1 MCRSLALES
10 LWGWDGKQPSKYLNY
25 FTQHYFSLNFQ
36 IYKWNSCIICT
47 QKPLPLVEMI
57 RFHRCVKQQVN
68 WVDKGFW
75 DQGTNGLVFLH
86 SLISICVERATKTPY
101 CLNYKAMQI
110 NTSIQMFVVSMFFFF
125 GKNWILLFRKDDQN
139 SEYFYIVAK
148 KKFYF
153 K

>member
-1 MCRSLALES
+1 MENSHQNIS
-10 LWGWDGKQPSKYLNY
+10 TISHNIS
-25 FTQHYFSLNFQ
+25 FTLNFQ

-57 RFHRCVKQQVN
+57 RFHRCVNQQVN

-86 SLISICVERATKTPY
+86 SLISICVERATKKNTPY

-110 NTSIQMFVVSMFFFF
+110 TTSIQMFVVSMFFFF
-125 GKNWILLFRKDDQN
+125 WKECNTFIQEGWPKQCIFLHCWKKN
-139 SEYFYIVAK
+139 YISSK
-148 KKFYF
+148 SFS
-153 K
+153 

>member
-10 LWGWDGKQPSKYLNY
+10 LWGWDEKQPSKYLNY

-75 DQGTNGLVFLH
+75 DQGTNGLLFLH
-86 SLISICVERATKTPY
+86 SLISICVERATKNTPY
-101 CLNYKAMQI
+101 CLHYKAMQI
-110 NTSIQMFVVSMFFFF
+110 NTSIQM
-125 GKNWILLFRKDDQN
+125 WKDFNTFIQEGWPKQCIFLH
-139 SEYFYIVAK
+139 SCK
-148 KKFYF
+148 KKKSISSKSFS
-153 K
+153 